1 MGSHL
6 HTDMNSWPNG
16 ASVQGDLEK
25 LSGVANRNLWSDSE
39 EKDLGTTRDAIRASG
54 LCSPG
59 TRAVAYGAALG

>member
-1 MGSHL
+1 MGNHL

-25 LSGVANRNLWSDSE
+25 LSDVANRNLCSDSE
-39 EKDLGTTRDAIRASG
+39 EKDLGIMRDAVQASG
-54 LCSPG
+54 LCSAG

>member
-25 LSGVANRNLWSDSE
+25 LSDVANRSLCSDSE
-39 EKDLGTTRDAIRASG
+39 EKDLGTMRDAVRASG
-54 LCSPG
+54 LCSAG
-59 TRAVAYGAALG
+59 TRAVAYRAALG